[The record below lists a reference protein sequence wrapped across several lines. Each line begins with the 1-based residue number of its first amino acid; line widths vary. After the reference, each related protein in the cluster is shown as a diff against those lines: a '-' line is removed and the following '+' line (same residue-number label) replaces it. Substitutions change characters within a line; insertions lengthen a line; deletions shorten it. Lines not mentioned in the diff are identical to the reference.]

1 MKSTK
6 EIDRLKKLVSDTLV
20 KDGTLGKIKVIKIL

>member
-6 EIDRLKKLVSDTLV
+6 ELDHLKKLVSDSLIQN
-20 KDGTLGKIKVIKIL
+20 GTLGKIKVI